1 MLRLGPAACPTL
13 YFIGVTT
20 GGSAIMTI
28 FPAWAE
34 TLGLGRVAIKGI
46 DFPLEADASSY
57 REAVAFIKTDPLSR
71 GALVTT
77 HKVNLFA
84 ACRDLFDRVGPL
96 AALMR
101 EASCLSK
108 HDAELVADAKDPITC
123 GLAIDGFLRPG
134 HFAESGAE
142 VFCIGAGGSGVAI
155 AWHLA
160 QPARGTDT
168 PGRIIVSDRNPSR
181 LEEVA
186 RVHSES
192 GSTCPLVRIS
202 AADRLANDAVLGE
215 LRPGS
220 LVINATGLG
229 KDAPGSPLTPAARFP
244 EGGVVWELNYRG
256 DLVFLEQARA
266 QVVERGLTLVDGW
279 SYFLHGWTRVIA
291 EVFGVPIA
299 TSGPQFEQLS
309 DVARAIARK

>member
-1 MLRLGPAACPTL
+1 MQPLEPAACPTL

-28 FPAWAE
+28 FQAWAE
-34 TLGLGRVAIKGI
+34 TLGLGKVAIRGI
-46 DFPLEADASSY
+46 DFPLNAEPRAY
-57 REAVAFIKTDPLSR
+57 REAVAFIKSDPLSR

-108 HDAELVADAKDPITC
+108 RDDELVADAKDPITC
-123 GLAIDGFLRPG
+123 GLAIDGFLPPD

-142 VFCIGAGGSGVAI
+142 VFCMGAGGSGVAI
-155 AWHLA
+155 AWHLTR
-160 QPARGTDT
+160 PERGADT
-168 PGRIIVSDRNPSR
+168 PRRILVSDRNPSR
-181 LEEVA
+181 LDEVA
-186 RVHSES
+186 RVHGEA
-192 GSTCPLVRIS
+192 GSSCPLVPVS
-202 AADRLANDAVLGE
+202 AADPLVNDAVLGE
-215 LRPGS
+215 LRTGS

-229 KDAPGSPLTPAARFP
+229 KDAPGSPLSPAARFP

-256 DLVFLEQARA
+256 DLVFLKQAGA
-266 QVVERGLTLVDGW
+266 QAAERGLTLVDGW

-291 EVFGVPIA
+291 EVFGVTIP
-299 TSGPQFEQLS
+299 TSGPEFDRLS
-309 DVARAIARK
+309 DIAMAIARS

>member
-1 MLRLGPAACPTL
+1 MQPLEPAACPTL

-20 GGSAIMTI
+20 GGSAIMRI
-28 FPAWAE
+28 FPAWAKA
-34 TLGLGRVAIKGI
+34 LGLGNVTIKGI
-46 DFPLEADASSY
+46 DFPLNAEASAY
-57 REAVAFIKTDPLSR
+57 REAVAFIRSDPLSR

-108 HDAELVADAKDPITC
+108 RDDELVADAKDPITC
-123 GLAIDGFLRPG
+123 GLAMDGFVPPG

-142 VFCIGAGGSGVAI
+142 VFCMGAGGSGVAI
-155 AWHLA
+155 AWHLGR
-160 QPARGTDT
+160 PERGADT
-168 PGRIIVSDRNPSR
+168 PRRIIMSDRNPSR
-181 LEEVA
+181 LDEA
-186 RVHSES
+186 GRVHGET
-192 GSTCPLVRIS
+192 GSICPLVRVA
-202 AADRLANDAVLGE
+202 AADALANDAVVGE
-215 LRPGS
+215 LKPGS

-244 EGGVVWELNYRG
+244 EGGIAWELNYRG

-266 QVVERGLTLVDGW
+266 QAAERGLTLVDGW
-279 SYFLHGWTRVIA
+279 NYFLHGWTRVIA
-291 EVFGVPIA
+291 EVFRMEIP
-299 TSGPQFEQLS
+299 TSGPEFDRLS
-309 DVARAIARK
+309 DIAMAIARS